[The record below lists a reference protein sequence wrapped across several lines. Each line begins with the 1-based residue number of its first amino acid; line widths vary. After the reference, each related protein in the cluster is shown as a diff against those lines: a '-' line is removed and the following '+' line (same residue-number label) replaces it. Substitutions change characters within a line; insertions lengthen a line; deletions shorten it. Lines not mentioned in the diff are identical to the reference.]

1 MRPLLVSSALLLAA
15 APVAI
20 AQGAGGHAGHGAA
33 HTPQAAGAVQQGP
46 RPDGWSVRYDRANA
60 VDSTLAFQTMSPGWH
75 VTTGPSAILYD
86 TTRTAAGDFAVTSE
100 MFLFPGQ
107 RAEGFGVFVGGRD
120 LAGAGQQYT
129 YFLLRRNGMFTIKRR
144 DGATASNLVPWTAH
158 PSIEPHDR
166 AEGTVK
172 YVLGVSA
179 GADSVR
185 FTVNG
190 TEVAALPRAAVAPDG
205 VVGLRV
211 NHGLSLHVTSL
222 DVQRR

>member
-1 MRPLLVSSALLLAA
+1 MRPIVLASALLVTVAPAA
-15 APVAI
+15 R
-20 AQGAGGHAGHGAA
+20 AQAGGHAGHGA
-33 HTPQAAGAVQQGP
+33 HTPQAAGAVQRTP
-46 RPDGWSVRYDRANA
+46 RPAGWAVRYDRANA
-60 VDSTLAFQTMSPGWH
+60 VDSTLAFTAMDPGWH
-75 VTTGPSAILYD
+75 ITTGPSGILWD
-86 TTRTAAGDFAVTSE
+86 STRTASGEFAVTSE

-107 RAEGFGVFVGGRD
+107 RPEGFGVFVGGRD

-144 DGATASNLVPWTAH
+144 DGAAATDVVPWTAH
-158 PSIEPHDR
+158 PAIETHTKP
-166 AEGTVK
+166 EGTVK
-172 YVLGVSA
+172 YVLGVVA

-190 TEVAALPRAAVAPDG
+190 AEVAALPRDAVAPDG

-211 NHGLSLHVTSL
+211 NHALNLHVTSL